1 MRITL
6 PQGATGVAV
15 AVVPTLAAVVP
26 GTTAAVASS
35 IAGVEDTVVVS
46 APATLL
52 ELATVAG
59 VEEADFADFSLQ
71 DFEDLTKELGV
82 STVARVKLRNQF
94 KFKYQQQP

>member
-1 MRITL
+1 
-6 PQGATGVAV
+6 
-15 AVVPTLAAVVP
+15 LAAVVP
-26 GTTAAVASS
+26 GTTEVTAAVASS